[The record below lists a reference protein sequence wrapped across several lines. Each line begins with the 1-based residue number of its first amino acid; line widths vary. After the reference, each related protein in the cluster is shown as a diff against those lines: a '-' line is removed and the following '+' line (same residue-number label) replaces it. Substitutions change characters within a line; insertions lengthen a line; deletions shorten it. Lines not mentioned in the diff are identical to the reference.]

1 MTELGEQAVL
11 SREQISRV
19 VTELQHAGL
28 VDRAPNPD
36 DKRSW
41 FATITPAGRARLR
54 EAAPTYLAA
63 IERHYTRHL
72 TGAEIRT
79 VARALEKVLAE
90 ARSGIEQPD
99 DSRTVTVEFL
109 AELPSVGNWEFRP
122 VVHSMQVH
130 PGRLYETE
138 YFAHNLTGHET
149 IAQAVPNV
157 APGKAA
163 GYFRKT
169 ECFCFTPQKFAVN
182 EQRPMPVRFVI
193 DPALPKSVD
202 RITLSYTFYDE
213 FTRVGS
219 LN

>member
-1 MTELGEQAVL
+1 MADPADK
-11 SREQISRV
+11 SRENRRLTAQL
-19 VTELQHAGL
+19 TLFALGAFALGFAL
-28 VDRAPNPD
+28 VPLYDVLCD
-36 DKRSW
+36 
-41 FATITPAGRARLR
+41 
-54 EAAPTYLAA
+54 
-63 IERHYTRHL
+63 L
-72 TGAEIRT
+72 TGFGNQ
-79 VARALEKVLAE
+79 KVLAE
-90 ARSGIEQPD
+90 ARSSVEQPD

-109 AELPSVGNWEFRP
+109 AELPSVGNWVFRP

-138 YFAHNLTGHET
+138 FFAHNLTGHET

-169 ECFCFTPQKFAVN
+169 ECFCFTPQKFAVD